1 MYFFPIRQFQLCI
14 ISTRGF
20 ITILRC
26 RVVILMEIKEKSEKK
41 MFDEKV
47 KEKSVNFTSKGRNQ
61 RKVIENK
68 NVRKFFQTETK
79 YQDFV

>member
-1 MYFFPIRQFQLCI
+1 
-14 ISTRGF
+14 
-20 ITILRC
+20 
-26 RVVILMEIKEKSEKK
+26 MEIKEKSEKK

-79 YQDFV
+79 YQDCSFKICYRPIFELYE